1 MNWAILTAIVG
12 VFFTTMFLILFKQN
26 KIDEKDFW
34 I

>member
-1 MNWAILTAIVG
+1 MNWTILTAIVG
-12 VFFTTMFLILFKQN
+12 AFFTIMFLILFKQN